1 MYFFFAASLTS
12 AGTPIGC
19 ILGGYLMDRFGR
31 RKTLLFTEVPL
42 IIGWLLIAF
51 ATNVGTIYAGRVL
64 VGIGGGMIGAPA
76 RVYTS
81 EVTQPHLR
89 GMLTALASIGIS
101 VGVLF
106 QYVFGSFLSWH
117 VLAGIS
123 TCIPILAITF
133 MFFMPESPNFLI
145 SKSKPEKAMK
155 SLAKLR
161 GSNYDVE
168 KEVNELQEFSNRTN
182 TKK

>member
-1 MYFFFAASLTS
+1 
-12 AGTPIGC
+12 
-19 ILGGYLMDRFGR
+19 MDTFGR
-31 RKTLLFTEVPL
+31 RKTLIYTEIPL

-51 ATNVGTIYAGRVL
+51 ASDLYMIYVGRVL
-64 VGIGGGMIGAPA
+64 VGIGSGMVGAPA

-106 QYVFGSFLSWH
+106 QYVFGSFLSWQ

-123 TCIPILAITF
+123 TCIPILASVL
-133 MFFMPESPNFLI
+133 MFFLPESPNFLVA
-145 SKSKPEKAMK
+145 KSKNDKALK

-161 GSNYDVE
+161 GSSYNLE
-168 KEVNELQEFSNRTN
+168 KEVDQLKEFTERANA
-182 TKK
+182 KK